1 MSSRDQRWL
10 MLGLLAAAVA
20 LTITGHGGAA
30 SLCVFAMIGLA
41 LGAV

>member
-10 MLGLLAAAVA
+10 MLGLLAAAVV

-30 SLCVFAMIGLA
+30 ALCVFALAGLA
-41 LGAV
+41 LGLI